1 MKHIFLLSVSIA
13 CNCIL
18 MSGYNDE
25 AQWSVDNYYRYN
37 REGYTE
43 SAPEK
48 QEFIERY
55 RRHLYDADT
64 YAGGVTGK
72 YSLPDLTA
80 LLHDDGRFSDLDDSM
95 VGPNGG
101 NAANS
106 GGAVQEAYNR
116 IWYMAHAVKYG
127 KIGTDSPV
135 WTSMLK
141 AIVHYGNVEIS
152 RKNDWTRFHSSCFA
166 IPKAA
171 TFSYFLL
178 LPQMDAA
185 ESGECQDSL
194 LSEACRMLKI
204 IGLQTWT
211 QPVRED
217 LTDLNVVQVERFRNH
232 VWWVGGNG
240 LGTDGYR
247 CVFPAAVMIRSVAM
261 IDLLAYVARMG
272 ISTTSQPTYH
282 TSFWNEGFTADGAGW
297 GHGRQCL
304 IWGYPIHGTSGA
316 LEILTALKDSPWQAR
331 LSRENVQTLMNYFRG
346 GNFYYYK
353 GYAIPCLDR
362 GSMSY
367 GPTGTIPYAGLLNQV
382 LTYWSDALTPSE
394 LEELT
399 QLRKEIPGKDI
410 RMDGYDAYSGSR
422 YFFNNDDLVKKTGD
436 SYIMVNMASSRCD
449 GIESADGFADCYN
462 FYTTDGSTFFEK
474 TGDEYRP
481 VIGGFDVTAFPGV
494 TAREGMDRLVPVT
507 NWRGY
512 NSRHNFAAA
521 SAHGGENAVA
531 GYIFEKNN
539 CSDRE
544 DVNDKGDNHGMNEV
558 LYGVKAYKS
567 YFILG
572 DYMVALGAGITNLEP
587 EQPGTIRTTIDQTA
601 HEGDV
606 SVWKDRRNEW
616 VVQDGKFAYSVLP
629 QYGHKLNHVC
639 ETKYADWAKMNKANI
654 GKKDLPDSVDI
665 LRLWI
670 DHGQKPVDD
679 KYGYVVYTGDG
690 KPSGGYPFKV
700 LRNDT
705 TVQAVQSADGSVIEA
720 VFYTPSTLKAG
731 GMKIAVSA
739 TCTLLLEKTDGGWL
753 ATLTDAEMDTGRSE
767 IVLTINGRQHV
778 IAMPQGAL
786 CGSPMTVEIPL

>member
-106 GGAVQEAYNR
+106 GGAVQEAYSR

-353 GYAIPCLDR
+353 GYTIPCLDR

-410 RMDGYDAYSGSR
+410 RMDG
-422 YFFNNDDLVKKTGD
+422 
-436 SYIMVNMASSRCD
+436 
-449 GIESADGFADCYN
+449 
-462 FYTTDGSTFFEK
+462 
-474 TGDEYRP
+474 
-481 VIGGFDVTAFPGV
+481 
-494 TAREGMDRLVPVT
+494 
-507 NWRGY
+507 
-512 NSRHNFAAA
+512 
-521 SAHGGENAVA
+521 
-531 GYIFEKNN
+531 
-539 CSDRE
+539 
-544 DVNDKGDNHGMNEV
+544 
-558 LYGVKAYKS
+558 
-567 YFILG
+567 
-572 DYMVALGAGITNLEP
+572 
-587 EQPGTIRTTIDQTA
+587 
-601 HEGDV
+601 
-606 SVWKDRRNEW
+606 
-616 VVQDGKFAYSVLP
+616 
-629 QYGHKLNHVC
+629 
-639 ETKYADWAKMNKANI
+639 
-654 GKKDLPDSVDI
+654 
-665 LRLWI
+665 
-670 DHGQKPVDD
+670 
-679 KYGYVVYTGDG
+679 
-690 KPSGGYPFKV
+690 
-700 LRNDT
+700 
-705 TVQAVQSADGSVIEA
+705 
-720 VFYTPSTLKAG
+720 
-731 GMKIAVSA
+731 
-739 TCTLLLEKTDGGWL
+739 
-753 ATLTDAEMDTGRSE
+753 
-767 IVLTINGRQHV
+767 
-778 IAMPQGAL
+778 
-786 CGSPMTVEIPL
+786 